1 MFKSE
6 ESHLKK
12 LWASL
17 QRREKQAL
25 RATNYISVLF
35 YLHKSTLSDVLDK
48 KSFFLKIGSD
58 KIAAKEQIR
67 SKSHQTSLTQKRGKA
82 KKAFTN

>member
-1 MFKSE
+1 MDGWIDRGYFK
-6 ESHLKK
+6 LYFR
-12 LWASL
+12 L
-17 QRREKQAL
+17 
-25 RATNYISVLF
+25 VLF
-35 YLHKSTLSDVLDK
+35 AQVYTFRRFGQK
-48 KSFFLKIGSD
+48 KFFVLKIGSD

>member
-1 MFKSE
+1 MDGWIDKGYFK
-6 ESHLKK
+6 LYFR
-12 LWASL
+12 L
-17 QRREKQAL
+17 
-25 RATNYISVLF
+25 VLF
-35 YLHKSTLSDVLDK
+35 AQVYTFRRFGQK
-48 KSFFLKIGSD
+48 KFFVLKIGSD